1 MSRTEEFWNASA
13 DNYDRTEERFEA
25 IHRRSRESAGK
36 HVKETDVVLDY
47 GCGTGTTACDLA
59 GRVKSVHGI
68 DISAKM
74 IELATDKAHQRG
86 LENASFAQADIFDEM
101 FERESFDVILA
112 FNVLHTIPEPG
123 QAVARMHELLKP
135 GGLVVSVTPCFRDRA
150 SLLGSLQ
157 IVLVR
162 TLCWIGA
169 ISIPIRS
176 VDSSAL
182 EDLIVQNGSFQII
195 DAESIFEGTSSYFL
209 VARKTAGIAV
219 ESSTVG
225 DPC

>member
-25 IHRRSRESAGK
+25 IHRRSRENARE
-36 HVKETDVVLDY
+36 HVRKTDVVLDY

-59 GRVKSVHGI
+59 GRVKSIHGI

-74 IELATDKAHQRG
+74 IELATEKAVQDG
-86 LENASFAQADIFDEM
+86 LENATFAQADIFEEG
-101 FERESFDVILA
+101 FEKESFDVILA
-112 FNVLHTIPEPG
+112 FNVFHTIPEPHL
-123 QAVARMHELLKP
+123 AVARMHELLKP

-150 SLLGSLQ
+150 SFVGNLQ
-157 IVLVR
+157 ILLVR
-162 TLCWIGA
+162 TLCWVGA

-176 VDSSAL
+176 VDSSELDSLLAGS
-182 EDLIVQNGSFQII
+182 GSFQIV

-209 VARKTAGIAV
+209 VARKTPA
-219 ESSTVG
+219 
-225 DPC
+225 